1 MTIFRRAQSS
11 TKTRCTSFSEN
22 LGFYTNTPI
31 LHQSVLKSVQQ
42 QKNRIIFSF
51 TPPLRRYSFSGASVF
66 SHSFYSPRR
75 KLYQSTLSQLSKTI
89 NITAYD
95 NEVLIGCLRI
105 LTDGY
110 YFGTITELLVL
121 PEYQKQGVGSKLL
134 QLAKDN
140 TPTMLYF
147 GAQPGIEKFYEK
159 NASDGISF
167 HIIHPPLTRTK
178 SASPLPVPKEFMAD
192 PQKVGF
198 GIAKHIFSKRFII
211 CHSFSQKFQTL
222 ICYLCPIK
230 MGKLMSKMTVRYVND
245 KKG

>member
-1 MTIFRRAQSS
+1 MKYVVDDKKLNAATFIAFVNQVWQGSYDVE
-11 TKTRCTSFSEN
+11 KT
-22 LGFYTNTPI
+22 
-31 LHQSVLKSVQQ
+31 Q
-42 QKNRIIFSF
+42 
-51 TPPLRRYSFSGASVF
+51 GA
-66 SHSFYSPRR
+66 
-75 KLYQSTLSQLSKTI
+75 LSKTI

-159 NASDGISF
+159 NGC
-167 HIIHPPLTRTK
+167 
-178 SASPLPVPKEFMAD
+178 KEVCNPMRL
-192 PQKVGF
+192 KKNG
-198 GIAKHIFSKRFII
+198 HNE
-211 CHSFSQKFQTL
+211 
-222 ICYLCPIK
+222 YLR
-230 MGKLMSKMTVRYVND
+230 GV
-245 KKG
+245 